1 VIGEMF
7 FVSSFAPIATENH
20 IIKLFPICFRFGAEN
35 GKKISFWS
43 FICVQNNEMHS
54 IALVLSIKI

>member
-1 VIGEMF
+1 
-7 FVSSFAPIATENH
+7 VSSFAPIATENH

-54 IALVLSIKI
+54 IALVLSMKI